1 LFSVPEH
8 SCTEDQSIVSTD
20 TKGLRGLLIA
30 IVVIVL
36 SAGAVAAASPNGHAA
51 NGLATAA
58 DKAGKT
64 VPVAA
69 QGQEG
74 TNEDTGGDVEDEANQ
89 PETTDDTGDTGD
101 HCATDPR
108 TLDDAALAALNH
120 GAIVCWAAHQ
130 DTPEGFDNHGA
141 WVSSWAKDNHGH
153 ADSGDAAAGA
163 ASTGRGH
170 AKSGNGHA
178 GD

>member
-1 LFSVPEH
+1 
-8 SCTEDQSIVSTD
+8 VSSNIR
-20 TKGLRGLLIA
+20 GLRGLLIA

-36 SAGAVAAASPNGHAA
+36 GAGAVAAAGPSGHAA

-58 DKAGKT
+58 EKAGKT

-69 QGQEG
+69 QEQEDPD
-74 TNEDTGGDVEDEANQ
+74 EDAGEDVEEDA
-89 PETTDDTGDTGD
+89 PETTDATDAAGD

-108 TLDDAALAALNH
+108 TLDDEALAALNH

-130 DTPEGFDNHGA
+130 ETPEGYDNHGA

-153 ADSGDAAAGA
+153 AEDANGAAADAPA
-163 ASTGRGH
+163 AATTGRGH
-170 AKSGNGHA
+170 AKTGHGHA